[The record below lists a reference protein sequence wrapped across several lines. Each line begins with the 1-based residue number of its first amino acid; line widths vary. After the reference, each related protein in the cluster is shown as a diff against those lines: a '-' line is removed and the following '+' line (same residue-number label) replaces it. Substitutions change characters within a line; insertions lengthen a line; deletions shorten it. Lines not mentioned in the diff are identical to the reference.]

1 MSGVIIVDGLKQYLP
16 PDLRNITEHTIGLKD
31 FQVEGDAIKTHDV
44 SISAPTNRTVN
55 GQITPTI
62 RIRPGEVQL
71 WRLANLS
78 ANIYYDVRLQGAQF
92 TVIGHDGNPVGTTF
106 AADHLLLAAANRFDV
121 LVRGGP
127 PGTTQLQTL
136 AYNTGPAGN
145 QFPTATLATVVSA
158 GAPMPPVKL
167 PTTIKPFE
175 DLRHPRRAAHHR
187 VVRETRS
194 RTCTTS
200 TAGSSTPT
208 P

>member
-1 MSGVIIVDGLKQYLP
+1 MSGIMIVDGLQQYLP

-31 FQVEGDAIKTHDV
+31 FQVEGDAIKTHNV

-55 GQITPTI
+55 GQINPTI

-78 ANIYYDVRLQGAQF
+78 ANIYYDVRLQRAQF
-92 TVIGHDGNPVGTTF
+92 TVIGHDGNPVGETF

-136 AYNTGPAGN
+136 AYNTGPTGN

-158 GAPMPPVKL
+158 GAPVPPVAL
-167 PTTIKPFE
+167 PTTIRPFE
-175 DLRHPRRAAHHR
+175 DLRNATLAARRTIVFSENATQTVYYVDGRVFDPR
-187 VVRETRS
+187 
-194 RTCTTS
+194 
-200 TAGSSTPT
+200 
-208 P
+208 